1 MNKKIL
7 IIISIMAVFA
17 LALVSLVINSLN
29 QNKKPPTTQE
39 TKISALQNSLPGK
52 TSEEEVKQLANIQK
66 VTELTD
72 GSKRYDL
79 KSINPFLPSQIITK
93 DEKVVFEKNII
104 PSDPGSANRL
114 TLPEVKKIHGEPDII
129 ILGTQDYGEFNN
141 TYSYASKGFV
151 IIASPATGD
160 VFETQ
165 VFAPMPT
172 DEYIKRF
179 NIKISNQEAGEE
191 DI

>member
-7 IIISIMAVFA
+7 INISIMAVFA

-114 TLPEVKKIHGEPDII
+114 TLPAV
-129 ILGTQDYGEFNN
+129 T
-141 TYSYASKGFV
+141 
-151 IIASPATGD
+151 
-160 VFETQ
+160 
-165 VFAPMPT
+165 
-172 DEYIKRF
+172 
-179 NIKISNQEAGEE
+179 
-191 DI
+191 